1 MFFACEVRCIATPTL
16 ATNLSTLHNYCNA
29 SSSINRQQMTIT
41 KMDIPK
47 KNILNEIQEQEREEE
62 QEEQEQEEQEGE
74 GEEEEAE
81 KEEVVAFIEYIYS
94 YSELLIYLDEDLI
107 MSANSQIFVATPLH
121 TLVLV

>member
-1 MFFACEVRCIATPTL
+1 
-16 ATNLSTLHNYCNA
+16 
-29 SSSINRQQMTIT
+29 MTIT

-62 QEEQEQEEQEGE
+62 EEQEQEEQEGE